1 MHVAE
6 LTRMGAEI
14 QIHGNAAH
22 VQPVPNLYGTS
33 VMATDLRASASLI
46 LAALLAEGRTELLRI
61 YHLDRGYEHLVQKM
75 QNIGAKIA
83 RVSTHTDKM
92 SVEL

>member
-1 MHVAE
+1 
-6 LTRMGAEI
+6 MGAEI

-61 YHLDRGYEHLVQKM
+61 YHLDRGYENLVQKM